1 MGEEVG
7 RLRASFAL
15 ASRSMSWRAASV
27 PSHSLPWM
35 LLSKK
40 TGVLYEALTAGSF
53 AAACGA
59 FSISSRIRSWSRDSR
74 ADSGAVTVTR

>member
-1 MGEEVG
+1 M
-7 RLRASFAL
+7 
-15 ASRSMSWRAASV
+15 

-40 TGVLYEALTAGSF
+40 TGVLYDALRAGSF

-59 FSISSRIRSWSRDSR
+59 FSISSRIRFWSRVWR